1 MTASATSTA
10 GGLASVFAFLS
21 IIPVSPG
28 GRADEAASPHAG
40 LYGAARSM
48 HLFPVAGCVIGLL
61 AGLLAWALL
70 AVAGLEPL
78 LAGLVTAA
86 VLLVITGLH
95 HTDGLADFADGLMA
109 RGTRSR
115 RRDAMKDK
123 STGTA
128 GTAAIVLCVA
138 GLIITISMLGDGG
151 SGDDGGMRIV
161 IGIVLAEVAAKFS
174 MVIMA
179 YVGRPAPGGGS
190 GAIFAEAMKDGRKVA
205 ASAAMAI
212 PILVVL
218 GGLVPGLAILAVCVL
233 APAAMAGLAGR
244 SFGGVTG
251 DVFGAANDIVRV
263 TSLAVFVSL

>member
-1 MTASATSTA
+1 MTASTTSA
-10 GGLASVFAFLS
+10 AAGLASVFAFLS
-21 IIPVSPG
+21 IIPVRQG
-28 GRADEAASPHAG
+28 GHSAESASPHAG

-86 VLLVITGLH
+86 ALLIITGLH

-115 RRDAMKDK
+115 RRDAMRDK

-138 GLIITISMLGDGG
+138 GLIITISMLGGG
-151 SGDDGGMRIV
+151 GDDGGLRIV
-161 IGIVLAEVAAKFS
+161 VGIVLAEVAAKFS
-174 MVIMA
+174 MVVMA
-179 YVGRPAPGGGS
+179 YVGRPAPGGGLGS
-190 GAIFAEAMKDGRKVA
+190 VFAESMKDGRKVA
-205 ASAAMAI
+205 ASAAMTV

-218 GGLVPGLAILAVCVL
+218 GGLVPGLAVLAVCVL
-233 APAAMAGLAGR
+233 APVAMAGLAGR

-251 DVFGAANDIVRV
+251 DVFGAANDIVRIA
-263 TSLAVFVSL
+263 SLAVFVSL

>member
-1 MTASATSTA
+1 MTAPATSTA

-21 IIPVSPG
+21 MIQVRPG
-28 GRADEAASPHAG
+28 GRDTGEASAHAG

-61 AGLLAWALL
+61 AGLLAWVLL

-86 VLLVITGLH
+86 AILVITGLH

-138 GLIITISMLGDGG
+138 GLIITISMLGDG
-151 SGDDGGMRIV
+151 SGDDGGMRII

-174 MVIMA
+174 MVVMA
-179 YVGRPAPGGGS
+179 YAGRPAPGGGS
-190 GAIFAEAMKDGRKVA
+190 GAIFVEAMKDGRKVA
-205 ASAAMAI
+205 ASAAIAV
-212 PILVVL
+212 PTLVIL

-251 DVFGAANDIVRV
+251 DVFGAANDIVRIA
-263 TSLAVFVSL
+263 SLAVFVSL

>member
-21 IIPVSPG
+21 IIPVRPG
-28 GRADEAASPHAG
+28 GHSAESASPHAS

-48 HLFPVAGCVIGLL
+48 HLFPIAGCVIGLL
-61 AGLLAWALL
+61 AGLLAWVLL

-86 VLLVITGLH
+86 ALLVITGLH

-115 RRDAMKDK
+115 RRDAMRDK

-151 SGDDGGMRIV
+151 EDDGGMRIV
-161 IGIVLAEVAAKFS
+161 VGIVLAEVAAKFS
-174 MVIMA
+174 MVVMA
-179 YVGRPAPGGGS
+179 YVGRPAPGGGL
-190 GAIFAEAMKDGRKVA
+190 GAVFVESMKDGRKVA
-205 ASAAMAI
+205 VSAAMTALM
-212 PILVVL
+212 LVVL
-218 GGLVPGLAILAVCVL
+218 GGLVPGLAVLAVCVL

-251 DVFGAANDIVRV
+251 DVFGAANDIVRIA
-263 TSLAVFVSL
+263 SLAVFVSL

>member
-21 IIPVSPG
+21 IIPVRPG
-28 GRADEAASPHAG
+28 ERADGAASAHAG

-61 AGLLAWALL
+61 AGLLAWVLL

-86 VLLVITGLH
+86 ALLVITGLH

-138 GLIITISMLGDGG
+138 GLIITISMLGGG
-151 SGDDGGMRIV
+151 GGDDGGLRIV
-161 IGIVLAEVAAKFS
+161 IGIILAEVAAKFS
-174 MVIMA
+174 MVVMA
-179 YVGRPAPGGGS
+179 YAGRPVPGGGS

-205 ASAAMAI
+205 ASAAMTV

-218 GGLVPGLAILAVCVL
+218 GGLVPGLAVLAVCVL

-251 DVFGAANDIVRV
+251 DVFGAANDIVRIA
-263 TSLAVFVSL
+263 SLAVFVSL

>member
-21 IIPVSPG
+21 IIPVRPG
-28 GRADEAASPHAG
+28 VRAAGADSAHAG

-61 AGLLAWALL
+61 AGLLAWVLL

-86 VLLVITGLH
+86 ALLVITGLH

-115 RRDAMKDK
+115 RRDAMKDR

-138 GLIITISMLGDGG
+138 GLIITISMLGGG
-151 SGDDGGMRIV
+151 GDDGGMRIV
-161 IGIVLAEVAAKFS
+161 IGLVLAEVAAKFS
-174 MVIMA
+174 MVVMA

-190 GAIFAEAMKDGRKVA
+190 GAIFVEAMKDGRKVA
-205 ASAAMAI
+205 ASAAMTV
-212 PILVVL
+212 PILVIL
-218 GGLVPGLAILAVCVL
+218 GGLVPGLAVLAVCVL

-251 DVFGAANDIVRV
+251 DVFGAANDIVRIA
-263 TSLAVFVSL
+263 SLAVFVSL

>member
-21 IIPVSPG
+21 IIPVRPG
-28 GRADEAASPHAG
+28 GRAAGAASTHAG

-70 AVAGLEPL
+70 AAAGLEPL

-86 VLLVITGLH
+86 ALLAITGLH

-151 SGDDGGMRIV
+151 GDDGGLRIV
-161 IGIVLAEVAAKFS
+161 AGIVLAEVAAKFS
-174 MVIMA
+174 MVVMA

-190 GAIFAEAMKDGRKVA
+190 GAVFAEAMKDGRKVA
-205 ASAAMAI
+205 ASAAI
-212 PILVVL
+212 TVPILVIL
-218 GGLVPGLAILAVCVL
+218 GGLVPGLAVLAVCVL

-251 DVFGAANDIVRV
+251 DVFGAANDIVRIA
-263 TSLAVFVSL
+263 SLAVFVSL

>member
-21 IIPVSPG
+21 IIPVRPG
-28 GRADEAASPHAG
+28 GRAAGAASTHAG

-61 AGLLAWALL
+61 AGLLAWVLL
-70 AVAGLEPL
+70 AAAGLEPL

-95 HTDGLADFADGLMA
+95 HTDGLADFADGLMT
-109 RGTRSR
+109 RGTQSR

-138 GLIITISMLGDGG
+138 GLIITVSMLGDGG
-151 SGDDGGMRIV
+151 GDDGGVRIV
-161 IGIVLAEVAAKFS
+161 AGIVLAEVAAKFS
-174 MVIMA
+174 MVVMA

-190 GAIFAEAMKDGRKVA
+190 GAVFAEAMKDGRKVA
-205 ASAAMAI
+205 ASAAI
-212 PILVVL
+212 TVPILVIL
-218 GGLVPGLAILAVCVL
+218 GGLVPGLAVLAVCVL

-251 DVFGAANDIVRV
+251 DVFGAANDIVRIA
-263 TSLAVFVSL
+263 SLAVFVSL

>member
-21 IIPVSPG
+21 IIPVRPG
-28 GRADEAASPHAG
+28 GRAAGAASAHSG

-70 AVAGLEPL
+70 EAAGLEPL

-86 VLLVITGLH
+86 ALLVITGLH

-115 RRDAMKDK
+115 RRDAMRDK

-151 SGDDGGMRIV
+151 VDDGGLRIV
-161 IGIVLAEVAAKFS
+161 AGIVLAEVAAKFS
-174 MVIMA
+174 MVVMA

-190 GAIFAEAMKDGRKVA
+190 GAVFAEAMKDGRKVA
-205 ASAAMAI
+205 ASAAMTV
-212 PILVVL
+212 PILVIL
-218 GGLVPGLAILAVCVL
+218 GGLVPGLAVLAVCVL

-251 DVFGAANDIVRV
+251 DVFGAANDIVRIA
-263 TSLAVFVSL
+263 SLAVFVSL

>member
-1 MTASATSTA
+1 MTASTTSAA

-21 IIPVSPG
+21 IIPVRRG
-28 GRADEAASPHAG
+28 GHSAESASPHAG
-40 LYGAARSM
+40 LYGAARNM
-48 HLFPVAGCVIGLL
+48 HLFPIAGCVIGLV
-61 AGLLAWALL
+61 AGLLAWVLL

-86 VLLVITGLH
+86 ALLVITGLH

-115 RRDAMKDK
+115 RRDAMRDK

-138 GLIITISMLGDGG
+138 GLIITISMLGGG
-151 SGDDGGMRIV
+151 GGDDGGLRIV
-161 IGIVLAEVAAKFS
+161 VGIILAEVAAKFS
-174 MVIMA
+174 MVVMA
-179 YVGRPAPGGGS
+179 YVGRPAPGGGLGS
-190 GAIFAEAMKDGRKVA
+190 IFAESMKDGRKVA
-205 ASAAMAI
+205 ASAAMTV

-218 GGLVPGLAILAVCVL
+218 GGLVPGLAVLAVCVL

-251 DVFGAANDIVRV
+251 DVFGAANDIVRIA
-263 TSLAVFVSL
+263 SLAVFVSL

>member
-21 IIPVSPG
+21 IIPARPG
-28 GRADEAASPHAG
+28 GRADGAASAHAG

-61 AGLLAWALL
+61 AGLLAWVLL

-86 VLLVITGLH
+86 ALLVITGLH

-109 RGTRSR
+109 RGTHSR

-138 GLIITISMLGDGG
+138 GLIITISMLGGG
-151 SGDDGGMRIV
+151 MGDDGGMHIV
-161 IGIVLAEVAAKFS
+161 IGIILAEVAAKFS
-174 MVIMA
+174 MVVMA
-179 YVGRPAPGGGS
+179 YAGRPAPGGGS

-205 ASAAMAI
+205 ASAAMTV
-212 PILVVL
+212 PILVIL
-218 GGLVPGLAILAVCVL
+218 GGLVPGLAMLAVCVL
-233 APAAMAGLAGR
+233 APVAMAGLAGR

-251 DVFGAANDIVRV
+251 DVFGAANDIVRIA
-263 TSLAVFVSL
+263 SLAVFVSL